1 MDRQVPDLNNKGGRP
16 KRGEGVRMQIRVPRE
31 VAEQIQELSKM
42 LHISYMSVVAQA
54 VARMYASEPLLQP
67 QKKRKF
73 NGDGNP

>member
-1 MDRQVPDLNNKGGRP
+1 
-16 KRGEGVRMQIRVPRE
+16 MQIRVPRE